1 MDKLLKQAEAD
12 CAETKR
18 LIKHLRAQLLS
29 AQTATERLD
38 IQQKLRVAED
48 MLFDVVGLRCQI
60 EIYIKRS
67 GE

>member
-12 CAETKR
+12 SAETKR
-18 LIKHLRAQLLS
+18 LIKHLRAQLRS

-38 IQQKLRVAED
+38 IMQKLRVAED
-48 MLFDVVGLRCQI
+48 MLFDVVSCQSDI

-67 GE
+67 GG